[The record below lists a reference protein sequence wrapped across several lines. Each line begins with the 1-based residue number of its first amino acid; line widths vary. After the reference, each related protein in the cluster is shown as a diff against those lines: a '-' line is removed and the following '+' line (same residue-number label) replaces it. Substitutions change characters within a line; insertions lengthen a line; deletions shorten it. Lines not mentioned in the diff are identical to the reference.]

1 MLDVRRFMLATA
13 EPVHGKGGFD
23 IPHAFEKFPG
33 VCRPLRHR
41 LVIFKWRASA
51 LSAHQI
57 FGTRPASAKATARL
71 GRVSLQLWNL
81 SLVANIRRTYRPL
94 SGSTRGSMRS
104 PEFVRSSVMV
114 RQRSQ
119 VREFDKGHRRIPAQ
133 SGAPFSLKKSVTTA
147 YPLR

>member
-71 GRVSLQLWNL
+71 ARVSLQLWNL
-81 SLVANIRRTYRPL
+81 RLVANIRRTYRPVERQHAREHAL
-94 SGSTRGSMRS
+94 AGIRALKRYGQTALTSTR
-104 PEFVRSSVMV
+104 V
-114 RQRSQ
+114 
-119 VREFDKGHRRIPAQ
+119 
-133 SGAPFSLKKSVTTA
+133 
-147 YPLR
+147 